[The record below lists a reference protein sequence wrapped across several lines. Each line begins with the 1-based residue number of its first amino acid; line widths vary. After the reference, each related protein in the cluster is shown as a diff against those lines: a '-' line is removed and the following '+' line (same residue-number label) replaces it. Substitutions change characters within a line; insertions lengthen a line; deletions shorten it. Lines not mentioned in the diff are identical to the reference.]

1 MSQPNRIGRY
11 QVVEALQT
19 IGKVRS
25 YRALDP
31 LSGRKVALQTVT
43 KDSRDKEAAK
53 LISRFKRQAEVSTNL
68 KHPGIVEIYEYDED
82 SGTAFVVCEF
92 VEGCNLQPRLRVP
105 ILDAGSLVTQ
115 LLKALDYAHSQ
126 GVLHLNIK
134 PSNLVLTSKGQLKV
148 TNFGGSESGDSD
160 SAYRSPEQIRG
171 TEIDQ
176 RTDVFSA
183 GAFFYELITNTP
195 AFPGPPD
202 ALADQIRLG
211 SQVPASQAKPS
222 VPGIFDQVCA
232 KSLAK
237 NRSDRPSSAQK
248 FCEEI
253 SAAYVE
259 AMGESPRNLVSNETA
274 VSAFLSSMR
283 TESRKSRSK
292 PSAPKSQPAASPKST
307 GSSSFPVET
316 LRSVEKELA
325 PFLGPLARIVVKEAA
340 MKATDLSMLYELAA
354 ESLGNDD
361 DRNGFLARRPGAKK
375 FEASGRSVKDSAEI
389 ETATFP
395 DLTSEDLP
403 PVISSSKSGPM
414 NVSPRAAIPDP
425 SILKTPPQ
433 KDVHSSQDIR
443 QPNELR
449 PGGRDEGP
457 SRTPDPENL
466 NKPGPETNVVERLEN
481 LLGKQPESLAGY
493 LAENP
498 PAVDRVIYAF
508 SASVEALIRL
518 YDANG
523 KTDGLVP
530 QNILFDRM
538 GKASIRV
545 ASTTSIRGTIVGAVG
560 SPRYAAPE
568 ILAEKSV
575 AADMSPK
582 TADLYALGWMFYE
595 ILLGRTS
602 FARAFPN
609 KTDLDWLRWHADTTK
624 AAPTLKSQLA
634 DTPTALSDLLEL
646 MMEKD
651 LAKRV
656 TDPGM
661 VLSRLKAVAQQ
672 ASRTVVTPG
681 PVAPRDTPAGEDSA
695 GYEEEKRGNT
705 TGLVIVAVLLLLAA
719 LAVVAWRKGIIPKK
733 FFPPRNESSKTITIK
748 PKTSCVLATGS
759 ALLSSIVWNMPSL

>member
-1 MSQPNRIGRY
+1 MSQPNRIGKY
-11 QVVEALQT
+11 QVLEALQT

-31 LSGRKVALQTVT
+31 SSGRKVALQTVT
-43 KDSRDKEAAK
+43 KDSKDKEVAK
-53 LISRFKRQAEVSTNL
+53 LISRFKKQVEVSTKL
-68 KHPGIVEIYEYDED
+68 KHPGIVEVYEYGED

-148 TNFGGSESGDSD
+148 TNFGGPPGGDPD
-160 SAYRSPEQIRG
+160 SAYRSPEQVSGI
-171 TEIDQ
+171 EIDQ
-176 RTDVFSA
+176 RSDVFSA
-183 GAFFYELITNTP
+183 GAFLYELLTNTP
-195 AFPGPPD
+195 AFPGPPE
-202 ALADQIRLG
+202 ALADQIRQG

-222 VPGIFDQVCA
+222 VPKIFDHVCA

-237 NRSDRPSSAQK
+237 KRTDRSSSAQK
-248 FCEEI
+248 FCDEI

-283 TESRKSRSK
+283 TESRKSRAK
-292 PSAPKSQPAASPKST
+292 PSVPKAQPAASPKST
-307 GSSSFPVET
+307 ASSSFPVET

-340 MKATDLSMLYELAA
+340 MKATDLGMLYELAS

-361 DRNGFLARRPGAKK
+361 DRNGFLAKRPGAKK
-375 FEASGRSVKDSAEI
+375 FEASGRSVKDSADI

-395 DLTSEDLP
+395 DLTSDDLP
-403 PVISSSKSGPM
+403 PVISSAKSGPM
-414 NVSPRAAIPDP
+414 NLSPRPVTPDP
-425 SILKTPPQ
+425 SNLKTPPR
-433 KDVHSSQDIR
+433 KDVHPSKDTR
-443 QPNELR
+443 QPNEVR
-449 PGGRDEGP
+449 PAGREEGP
-457 SRTPDPENL
+457 SLSPDPENL
-466 NKPGPETNVVERLEN
+466 HKPGPETSVVERLEN

-530 QNILFDRM
+530 QNILFDRL

-568 ILAEKSV
+568 ILAEKS
-575 AADMSPK
+575 A
-582 TADLYALGWMFYE
+582 TADLSPRTADVYALGLMFYE
-595 ILLGRTS
+595 ILLGRAR
-602 FARAFPN
+602 FAMAFPN

-634 DTPTALSDLLEL
+634 DSPTALSDLLES

-656 TDPGM
+656 TDPAT
-661 VLSRLKAVAQQ
+661 VLARLKAVAQQ
-672 ASRTVVTPG
+672 ASRTVVTPV
-681 PVAPRDTPAGEDSA
+681 PTASRDIPASEDSA
-695 GYEEEKRGNT
+695 GYQKERSGNK

-719 LAVVAWRKGIIPKK
+719 LAVLAWRRGIIPKK
-733 FFPPRNESSKTITIK
+733 LFTPRNESSRAITIK
-748 PKTSCVLATGS
+748 PKTSCVLAARST
-759 ALLSSIVWNMPSL
+759 LLSSIVWTGPSL